1 MLLRLTEIREWIRS
15 RSQVFRPLG
24 GKWQRMGAWVLLFF
38 FSLKLLA
45 FVVPVPKNGLFRPS
59 STLVFDRDGQLL
71 RAFTATDGSWRI
83 RTSYDQISPVLKKF
97 LIAYEDQ
104 AYYWH
109 PGVNPLA
116 IVRAYR
122 QNKESGKIVS
132 GGSTITMQIARMMEP
147 KSRTWFHKL
156 IEIGRAVQL
165 EQRYSKRRLLEI
177 YFNIAPYGGNIEGVA
192 AASWLYFGKEP
203 TRLSYGE
210 AALLAA
216 LPNSPS
222 RLRPDL
228 YPERARRA
236 RDKVLKIVYQK
247 GIISKRE
254 YEEALAEAVPC
265 ARQNLP
271 FLAPQFCQEML
282 TKYPDQPRIYTN
294 LKLRIQQLAETLT
307 KDYLKSLAVQ
317 GITNGAVVVIDNKS
331 KELLAAVGSAD
342 FFDAAAQGQVNG
354 YRAPRSPGSALKPFV
369 YGLGF
374 ENGVITPQHYLEDV
388 PIDFSSGYAP
398 ENFDKKFNGAVS
410 AKEAL
415 GRSLNIPAINVLL
428 MLGQE
433 NGLYSLLRRVNL
445 STVAEDDHYGLT
457 IALGGCET
465 TLIELTALYSAL
477 ANGGVYRFPRL
488 VKDQAE
494 NIPIRLFSPG
504 AAYLVT
510 EILAEIRRPDLPTC
524 WEFTSLPKIAW
535 KTGTS
540 YGYRDA
546 WSIGYNPRYTIGVW
560 IGNFSGEGRPGL
572 IGAEVAAPL
581 LFDLFNKV
589 DSGEPGWFPVPPT
602 VDTRQVCAVSGEKP
616 GRYCENIVTESYL
629 TDCSPDRECG
639 LHGAYLVDPRTGYR
653 LPPHYHSLKGT
664 AVLKT
669 YIKWPPRIAAWREAN
684 GYPVERVPPLIPDWQ
699 RLQPGQAPIIRSPSE
714 NYVYQI
720 RQGIAPEFQKIC
732 LEAAAA
738 DDVHKLYWFID
749 SRLLGA
755 VKPGEKMFYQP
766 VPGEHRLICQDDQG
780 RSAEMR
786 LVIRD

>member
-1 MLLRLTEIREWIRS
+1 MLLRVTKGWAWIRS
-15 RSQVFRPLG
+15 RSQYLRPLER
-24 GKWQRMGAWVLLFF
+24 KWQRIGAWLLLSFF
-38 FSLKLLA
+38 CLKILA
-45 FVVPVPKNGLFRPS
+45 FLIPIPKSGLFRPS

-71 RAFTATDGSWRI
+71 RAFTAADDSWRI
-83 RTSYDQISPVLKKF
+83 RTSYDQISPVLRKF

-104 AYYWH
+104 SFYWH
-109 PGVNPLA
+109 QGFNPLA
-116 IVRAYR
+116 IIRAYR
-122 QNKESGKIVS
+122 QNKKSGRIVS

-147 KSRTWFHKL
+147 KSRTWFHKV
-156 IEIGRAVQL
+156 IEVGRAVQL

-216 LPNSPS
+216 LPNSPTW
-222 RLRPDL
+222 LRPDVH
-228 YPERARRA
+228 PERARQA
-236 RDKVLKIVYQK
+236 RDKVLNIVYQK

-254 YEEALAEAVPC
+254 YEEALAEAIPG
-265 ARQNLP
+265 ARQELP
-271 FLAPQFCQEML
+271 FLAPQFCWEMI
-282 TKYPDQPRIYTN
+282 TKYPGQPRIFTT
-294 LKLRIQQLAETLT
+294 LKLRNQQLAETLLR
-307 KDYLKSLAVQ
+307 DYLKGLAVQ
-317 GITNGAVVVIDNKS
+317 GITNGAVVIIDNKS
-331 KELLAAVGSAD
+331 KELLAAVGSGD
-342 FFDAAAQGQVNG
+342 FFNKTAQGQVNG

-388 PIDFSSGYAP
+388 PIDFSGGYAP
-398 ENFDKKFNGAVS
+398 ENFDKQFNGAVS
-410 AKEAL
+410 AREAL
-415 GRSLNIPAINVLL
+415 GRSLNVPAINVLL

-433 NGLYSLLRRVNL
+433 NGLYPMLRRINL

-477 ANGGVYRFPRL
+477 ANGGVFQSPKL
-488 VKDQAE
+488 SKEQAE
-494 NIPIRLFSPG
+494 NLPIRLFSPG

-510 EILAEIRRPDLPTC
+510 EILSEIRRPDLPTC

-546 WSIGYNPRYTIGVW
+546 WSIGYNPRYSIGVW

-572 IGAEVAAPL
+572 VGAEVAAPL

-589 DSGEPGWFPVPPT
+589 DSGEPGWFATPAT
-602 VDTRQVCAVSGEKP
+602 VDTRPVCAVSGEKP
-616 GRYCENIVTESYL
+616 GQYCENIVTESYL
-629 TDCSPDRECG
+629 TDCSPDRECRF
-639 LHGAYLVDPRTGYR
+639 HQAYLVDPRTGYR

-664 AVLKT
+664 AVEKT
-669 YIKWPPRIAAWREAN
+669 YLKWPPRIGAWREAN
-684 GYPVERVPPLIPDWQ
+684 GYPVERIPRLIPDWQ
-699 RLQPGQAPIIRSPSE
+699 LLQPGQAPIIRSPSE
-714 NYVYQI
+714 SYVYQL
-720 RQGIAPEFQKIC
+720 REGIAPEFQKIC

-738 DDVHKLYWFID
+738 NDVHKLYWFMD
-749 SRLLGA
+749 GQLLGTVA
-755 VKPGEKMFYQP
+755 PGEKIFYHP
-766 VPGEHRLICQDDQG
+766 VPGDHRLICQDDQG

-786 LVIRD
+786 LMIVE